1 MSNSVKDRISTDLQ
15 KAKSEG
21 SLRAERI
28 RDIVKAA
35 VSQAVVE
42 FKEGSQEIRLVVQD
56 AIAAVVETVGNKTK
70 ESKEEITASVEGAIE
85 GLSQARREEI
95 AKTQARI
102 DELQAQMADQEQ
114 QLDAEINSAIVP
126 VASPDQAGS
135 TDIRALIDA
144 ALRAFRERE
153 EFAGLREQYAKLR
166 TKLEV
171 LDANLKARYGDRYD
185 EVKQHLDN
193 AKAWYDSA
201 KAKAEAKG
209 VDPIQ
214 EKQSE
219 FELKLGEAGAAL
231 ARKEEQVKQR
241 LKDLWKTAT
250 KM

>member
-21 SLRAERI
+21 GLRAERI

-35 VSQAVVE
+35 VSQAAVE
-42 FKEGSQEIRLVVQD
+42 FKEGSQEIRSVVQD
-56 AIAAVVETVGNKTK
+56 AIAAVVETVGDKAK

-85 GLSQARREEI
+85 GLSQSRREEI
-95 AKTQARI
+95 AKTQAKI
-102 DELQAQMADQEQ
+102 DELQSQMADQEQ
-114 QLDAEINSAIVP
+114 LLDAEIDGAIVP
-126 VASPDQAGS
+126 VESSDKTVS
-135 TDIRALIDA
+135 TEMRALIESA
-144 ALRAFRERE
+144 VQSFRERE
-153 EFAGLREQYAKLR
+153 EFAGLREQYARLR

-209 VDPIQ
+209 VDPVQ

-219 FELKLGEAGAAL
+219 FESKLGDAGASL
-231 ARKEEQVKQR
+231 ARKEDQVKQR
-241 LKDLWKTAT
+241 LKELWKTAT

>member
-1 MSNSVKDRISTDLQ
+1 MPNTVKDRISTDLQ

-21 SLRAERI
+21 TLRAERI

-35 VSQAVVE
+35 VAQTVAE
-42 FKEGSQEIRLVVQD
+42 FKEGSQEIRSVVQD
-56 AIAAVVETVGNKTK
+56 AISAVVETVGDKAK

-85 GLSQARREEI
+85 GLSQSRREEI
-95 AKTQARI
+95 AKTQAKI
-102 DELQAQMADQEQ
+102 DELQGQMAAQEQ
-114 QLDAEINSAIVP
+114 QLDADIDSAIVQ
-126 VASPDQAGS
+126 VESADHSAASDMK
-135 TDIRALIDA
+135 ALIA
-144 ALRAFRERE
+144 AAVESFRERE
-153 EFAGLREQYAKLR
+153 EFAGLREQYARLR

-171 LDANLKARYGDRYD
+171 LDANLKVRYGDRYD

-201 KAKAEAKG
+201 KAKSEAKG
-209 VDPIQ
+209 IDPVQ

-219 FELKLGEAGAAL
+219 FESKLGEAGASL

-241 LKDLWKTAT
+241 LKELWKTAT